1 MLSCVADPIDV
12 ETCTMSSSLRNAVKR
27 KTHKERSQLSHRKK
41 LGLLEKKS
49 DYVERARDYHK
60 KEDAIK
66 KLQEKAALRNPD
78 EFHFAMQSSK
88 TKDGV
93 HVVETAE
100 ANKYTQDQL
109 QLMRTQD
116 VGYVNLKAQAEAR
129 KIEKMK
135 ANLHQIRSK
144 KQNKHTVFVD
154 DEDEL
159 KSFNPSEHFDTP
171 ETMLRRSYNRPRSE
185 QVEANRA
192 LSSREK
198 LDARLQ
204 AKTAKRKKLAAY
216 RELKQ
221 RLQRHKKL
229 TAVRDRLALKKELAG
244 RGSKQKIRLY
254 NEDTG
259 NVQIVYKWKK
269 ERKR

>member
-1 MLSCVADPIDV
+1 
-12 ETCTMSSSLRNAVKR
+12 MSSSLRNAVKR

-49 DYVERARDYHK
+49 DYVQRAKDYHK

-78 EFHFAMQSSK
+78 EFHFAMQSAK
-88 TKDGV
+88 TKDGL

-116 VGYVNLKAQAEAR
+116 VGYVNLKAQAEAQ

-135 ANLHQIRSK
+135 ANLHRIGSTKR
-144 KQNKHTVFVD
+144 NKHTVFV
-154 DEDEL
+154 EDENEL
-159 KSFNPSEHFDTP
+159 KAFDPSKHFDTP
-171 ETMLRRSYNRPRSE
+171 EPLLRRTYNRPRSQQLE
-185 QVEANRA
+185 ENRGM
-192 LSSREK
+192 SKREK
-198 LDARLQ
+198 LESKLQ
-204 AKTAKRKKLAAY
+204 VKKTNRMKRAAY

-221 RLQRHKKL
+221 RTHRHNKL
-229 TAVRDRLALKKELAG
+229 VAVRDRLSLKKELAG
-244 RGSKQKIRLY
+244 RGSKRKIRLY
-254 NEDTG
+254 DEDTG
-259 NVQIVYKWKK
+259 DVQIVYKWKK